1 MNGPLVCTFLN
12 VEIPFWP
19 LLKPLHKTFPSQVK
33 THGLSELWLYKC
45 KLISCNAIESKWID
59 AVILQI
65 NWTSIQH
72 LICECSWY
80 VGCWSSCVFWYLQ
93 YADGAFVCFQHT
105 RRMTSRMRS
114 PKRAVSPNR
123 LSISLRT
130 RTNLSLELWT
140 VETAPGEDCFYVCAC
155 INPSAFP
162 PSVWECVWACADD
175 VSALFCLFLDNCS
188 SR

>member
-1 MNGPLVCTFLN
+1 MSVLD
-12 VEIPFWP
+12 
-19 LLKPLHKTFPSQVK
+19 
-33 THGLSELWLYKC
+33 
-45 KLISCNAIESKWID
+45 KW
-59 AVILQI
+59 AVDP
-65 NWTSIQH
+65 H
-72 LICECSWY
+72 A
-80 VGCWSSCVFWYLQ
+80 FWYLQ

-140 VETAPGEDCFYVCAC
+140 VETAPGEDCFYFCTC

-162 PSVWECVWACADD
+162 VRVGVRVSMCRWCQRSLPVSSWIIAHPGKSSLQGSSSSAFLLFSSPSPRSPDPSD
-175 VSALFCLFLDNCS
+175 VQPAVNPAG
-188 SR
+188 RAV